1 MIKLKKLLTEGGNM
15 FPDAVG
21 IKQNEIPATVSKIE
35 TVVLKPLGLIG
46 FGTDCFILGS
56 AGKKPA
62 DQLSGD
68 LDIGVSMDQLASANS
83 LKLSDVLDW
92 LIKELEKMGYD
103 AKPLRGFSQ
112 VSIPFPIVG
121 RVTEEPVQVDFML
134 SNNVNW
140 TQFVYSSPDYSKGE
154 SKYKSAYRN
163 FLLAAVVSA
172 VDYKVLKKTDKDV
185 PIEVEKYVM
194 RHDRGIYRLTKSYA
208 GKGGSIIKAGK
219 TIAGSESFVTQT
231 PEEMIHFFLG
241 DQYTIADAASF
252 EKLYDVVFNK
262 QSKVS
267 GMRDTIRKFFI
278 QSITD
283 AKLPIPEIM

>member
-1 MIKLKKLLTEGGNM
+1 M

-140 TQFVYSSPDYSKGE
+140 TRFIYHSPDYSKGE
-154 SKYKSAYRN
+154 SKYKGAYRN
-163 FLLAAVVSA
+163 FLLSAIVSA
-172 VDYKVLKKTDKDV
+172 FDYKVLKKTDMDV
-185 PIEVEKYVM
+185 PIEVEKYAL
-194 RHDRGIYRLTKSYA
+194 RHDKGIYRLTKSFA
-208 GKGGSIIKAGK
+208 GKGGSIVKAGK
-219 TIAGSESFVTQT
+219 TIAGSESFLTQT
-231 PEEMIHFFLG
+231 PEEVVDFFLG
-241 DQYTIADAASF
+241 EEYTVNDVSSF

-262 QSKVS
+262 PSKVS

-278 QSITD
+278 QSITG

>member
-21 IKQNEIPATVSKIE
+21 IKQSEVMATVSKIE

-68 LDIGVSMDQLASANS
+68 LDIGVSIDQLASANS

-134 SNNVNW
+134 SNNVDW
-140 TQFVYSSPDYSKGE
+140 TRFIYHSPDYSKGE
-154 SKYKSAYRN
+154 SKYKGAYRN
-163 FLLAAVVSA
+163 FLLSAIVSA
-172 VDYKVLKKTDKDV
+172 FDYKVLKKTDMDV
-185 PIEVEKYVM
+185 PIEVEKYAL
-194 RHDRGIYRLTKSYA
+194 RHDKGIYRLTKSFA
-208 GKGGSIIKAGK
+208 GKGGSIVKAGK
-219 TIAGSESFVTQT
+219 TIAGSESFLTQT
-231 PEEMIHFFLG
+231 PEEVVDFFLG
-241 DQYTIADAASF
+241 EEYTVNDVSSF

-262 QSKVS
+262 PSKVS

-278 QSITD
+278 QSITG

>member
-1 MIKLKKLLTEGGNM
+1 MIKLKDILLEGGNL
-15 FPDAVG
+15 FPDVVG
-21 IKQNEIPATVSKIE
+21 IKQSEVMPTVKKIE
-35 TVVLKPLGLIG
+35 IDILKPLGLVG

-56 AGKKPA
+56 AGKNPA

-68 LDIGVSMDQLASANS
+68 LDIGMSMDQIASANE
-83 LKLSDVLDW
+83 LKLSGVFNW
-92 LIKELEKMGYD
+92 LSDKLSAMGYETEQM
-103 AKPLRGFSQ
+103 RGFSQ
-112 VSIPFPIVG
+112 ISIPYEIVG
-121 RVTEEPVQVDFML
+121 RNTGEPVQVDFML
-134 SNNVNW
+134 SNNLNW

-163 FLLAAVVSA
+163 FLLGAVVA
-172 VDYKVLKKTDKDV
+172 AFDYKVLKKTDKDV
-185 PIEVEKYVM
+185 PIEIEKYVM
-194 RHDRGIYRLTKSYA
+194 RQDKGIYRLTKSYA

-219 TIAGSESFVTQT
+219 IIAGSESFLTQT
-231 PEEMIHFFLG
+231 PEEMINFFLG
-241 DQYTIADAASF
+241 DQYTIADAVSF

>member
-1 MIKLKKLLTEGGNM
+1 MIKLKKLLKESGNL

-21 IKQNEIPATVSKIE
+21 IKQSEVTATVSKIE

-56 AGKKPA
+56 AGKKSA

-68 LDIGVSMDQLASANS
+68 LDIGVSIDQLASANS
-83 LKLSDVLDW
+83 LKLSDVFDW
-92 LIKELEKMGYD
+92 LIQKLEKMGYD
-103 AKPLRGFSQ
+103 AKSLRGFSQ
-112 VSIPFPIVG
+112 VSISFPIVG
-121 RVTEEPVQVDFML
+121 RVTEESVQVDLML
-134 SNNVNW
+134 SNNFNW

-154 SKYKSAYRN
+154 SKYKGSYRN
-163 FLLAAVVSA
+163 FLMAAVVSA
-172 VDYKVLKKTDKDV
+172 VDYKVLKKTDKNV
-185 PIEVEKYVM
+185 PIEIEKYVM
-194 RHDRGIYRLTKSYA
+194 RQDKGIYRLTKSYA

-219 TIAGSESFVTQT
+219 IIAGSESFLTQT
-231 PEEMIHFFLG
+231 PEEMINFFLG

>member
-1 MIKLKKLLTEGGNM
+1 MIKLKDILLEGGNL
-15 FPDAVG
+15 FADVVG
-21 IKQNEIPATVSKIE
+21 IKQNEVMPTVKKIE
-35 TVVLKPLGLIG
+35 TDVLKPLGFIG

-68 LDIGVSMDQLASANS
+68 LDIGISMDQIASANG
-83 LKLSDVLDW
+83 LKLSEVFNW
-92 LIKELEKMGYD
+92 LSDKLSAMGYETE
-103 AKPLRGFSQ
+103 PMRGFSQ
-112 VSIPFPIVG
+112 ISIPYEIVG
-121 RVTEEPVQVDFML
+121 RNTGEPVQVDFML
-134 SNNVNW
+134 SNNLNW
-140 TQFVYSSPDYSKGE
+140 TQFIYSSPDYSKGE

-163 FLLAAVVSA
+163 FLLSAVVSA
-172 VDYKVLKKTDKDV
+172 VDYKVLKKTDKDI
-185 PIEVEKYVM
+185 PIEVEKYVVRM
-194 RHDRGIYRLTKSYA
+194 DRGIYRLAKSYA

-219 TIAGSESFVTQT
+219 TIAGSESFLTQT
-231 PEEMIHFFLG
+231 PEEMIRFFLG

-252 EKLYDVVFNK
+252 EKLYDIVFNK
-262 QSKVS
+262 TSKVS

>member
-21 IKQNEIPATVSKIE
+21 IKQNEMAATVSKIE

-68 LDIGVSMDQLASANS
+68 LDIGVSMDQLASANG
-83 LKLSDVLDW
+83 LKLSEVLDW
-92 LIKELEKMGYD
+92 LISQLEKMGYD

-134 SNNVNW
+134 SNNVDW
-140 TQFVYSSPDYSKGE
+140 TQFIYHSPDYSKGE
-154 SKYKSAYRN
+154 SKYKGAYRN
-163 FLLAAVVSA
+163 FLLSAIVSA
-172 VDYKVLKKTDKDV
+172 FDYKVLKKTDMDV
-185 PIEVEKYVM
+185 PIEVEKYAL
-194 RHDRGIYRLTKSYA
+194 RHDKGIYRLTKSFA
-208 GKGGSIIKAGK
+208 GKGGSIVKAGK
-219 TIAGSESFVTQT
+219 TIAGSESFLTQT
-231 PEEMIHFFLG
+231 PEEVVDFFLG
-241 DQYTIADAASF
+241 EEYTVNDVSSF
-252 EKLYDVVFNK
+252 EKLYDIVFNK
-262 QSKVS
+262 PSKVS

-278 QSITD
+278 QSITG

>member
-1 MIKLKKLLTEGGNM
+1 M

-68 LDIGVSMDQLASANS
+68 LDIGVSIDQLASANS

-134 SNNVNW
+134 SNNVDW
-140 TQFVYSSPDYSKGE
+140 TQFIYHSPDYSKGE
-154 SKYKSAYRN
+154 SKYKGAYRN
-163 FLLAAVVSA
+163 FLLSAIVSA
-172 VDYKVLKKTDKDV
+172 FDYKVLKKTDMDV
-185 PIEVEKYVM
+185 PIEVEKYAL
-194 RHDRGIYRLTKSYA
+194 RHDKGIYRLSKSFA

-219 TIAGSESFVTQT
+219 TIAGSESFLTQT
-231 PEEMIHFFLG
+231 PEEVVDFFLG
-241 DQYTIADAASF
+241 EEYTVNDVSSF
-252 EKLYDVVFNK
+252 EQLYDIVFNK
-262 QSKVS
+262 PSKVS

-278 QSITD
+278 QSITG

>member
-68 LDIGVSMDQLASANS
+68 LDIGVSIDQLASANS

-134 SNNVNW
+134 SNNVDW
-140 TQFVYSSPDYSKGE
+140 TQFIYHSPDYSKGE
-154 SKYKSAYRN
+154 SKYKGAYRN
-163 FLLAAVVSA
+163 FLLSAIVSA
-172 VDYKVLKKTDKDV
+172 FDYKVLKKTDMDV
-185 PIEVEKYVM
+185 PIEVEKYAL
-194 RHDRGIYRLTKSYA
+194 RHDKGIYRLTKSFA
-208 GKGGSIIKAGK
+208 GKGGSIVKAGK
-219 TIAGSESFVTQT
+219 TIAGSESFLTQT
-231 PEEMIHFFLG
+231 PEEVVDFFLG
-241 DQYTIADAASF
+241 EEYTVNDVSSF
-252 EKLYDVVFNK
+252 EKLYDIVFNK
-262 QSKVS
+262 PSKVS

-278 QSITD
+278 QSITG

>member
-1 MIKLKKLLTEGGNM
+1 M

-21 IKQNEIPATVSKIE
+21 IKQNEVAATVSKIE
-35 TVVLKPLGLIG
+35 TDVLKPLGLIG

-56 AGKKPA
+56 AGKKPL

-68 LDIGVSMDQLASANS
+68 LDIGVSIDQLASANG

-140 TQFVYSSPDYSKGE
+140 TRFIYHSPDYSKGE
-154 SKYKSAYRN
+154 SKYKGAYRN
-163 FLLAAVVSA
+163 FLLSAIVSA
-172 VDYKVLKKTDKDV
+172 FDYKVLKKTDMDV
-185 PIEVEKYVM
+185 PIEVEKYAL
-194 RHDRGIYRLTKSYA
+194 RHDKGIYRLTKSFA
-208 GKGGSIIKAGK
+208 GKGGSIVKAGK
-219 TIAGSESFVTQT
+219 TIAGSESFLTQT
-231 PEEMIHFFLG
+231 PEEVVDFFLG
-241 DQYTIADAASF
+241 EEYTVNDVSSF

-262 QSKVS
+262 PSKVS

-278 QSITD
+278 QSITG

>member
-21 IKQNEIPATVSKIE
+21 IQQNEVMPTVSKIE
-35 TVVLKPLGLIG
+35 SVILKQLGLIG

-56 AGKKPA
+56 AGKKSA
-62 DQLSGD
+62 NELSSD
-68 LDIGVSMDQLASANS
+68 LDIGISIDQLASANG
-83 LKLSDVLDW
+83 LKLSDILDW
-92 LIKELEKMGYD
+92 LINQLGKMGYE
-103 AKPLRGFSQ
+103 AKSLRGFSQ

-134 SNNVNW
+134 SNNLDW
-140 TQFVYSSPDYSKGE
+140 TRFVYLSPDFSKGE
-154 SKYKSAYRN
+154 SKYKGAYRN
-163 FLLAAVVSA
+163 FLLGAVISA
-172 VDYKVLKKTDKDV
+172 FDYKVLKKTDKDI
-185 PIEVEKYVM
+185 PIEVRKYVL
-194 RHDRGIYRLTKSYA
+194 RHDRGIYQLTKRYA

-219 TIAGSESFVTQT
+219 TIAGSERFLTQT

-241 DQYTIADAASF
+241 ENYSPSDVSSF
-252 EKLYDVVFNK
+252 ENLYDIVFNK
-262 QSKVS
+262 PSKVS
-267 GMRDTIRKFFI
+267 GVRDTIREFFI